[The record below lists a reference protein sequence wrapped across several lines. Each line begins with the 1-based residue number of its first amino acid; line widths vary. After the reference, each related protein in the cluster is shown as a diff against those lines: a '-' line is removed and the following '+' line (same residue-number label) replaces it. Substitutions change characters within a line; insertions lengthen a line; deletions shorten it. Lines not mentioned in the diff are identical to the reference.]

1 MAGRNDRVITDDL
14 QALVRAMETQTS
26 GAAEY
31 QGLDRFQRNNPP
43 AFGGGYDPEGTETW
57 LKEIRKI
64 FRMMQCLDEQ

>member
-1 MAGRNDRVITDDL
+1 MARRNDGVIVDAL
-14 QALVRAMETQTS
+14 QALARAMETQIG

-43 AFGGGYDPEGTETW
+43 AFRGGYDPEGTETW

-64 FRMMQCLDEQ
+64 FRIMQCPDK